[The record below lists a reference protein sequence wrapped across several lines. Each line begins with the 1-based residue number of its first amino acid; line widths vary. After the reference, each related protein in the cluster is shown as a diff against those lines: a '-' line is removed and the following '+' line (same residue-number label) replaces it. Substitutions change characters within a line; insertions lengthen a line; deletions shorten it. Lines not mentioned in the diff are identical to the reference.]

1 MSQPTLLGLS
11 GSLRRN
17 ATNRLLLREAVRLFG
32 PCTYV
37 EADLALPLYNGDDEA
52 RDGRPEAVE
61 QLVAQIGAA
70 DAVLISTPEYNG
82 GISGVLK
89 NALDWIS
96 RSPNKVWEQKP
107 VAVMSA
113 ADGRSG
119 GARAQ
124 TMLRTCLVPFRPR
137 LALAPEVMLAGSGK
151 QFDDKGRLVS
161 DQYQASLERLMN
173 SLRNEIARAVTG
185 DG

>member
-11 GSLRRN
+11 GSLRSN
-17 ATNRLLLREAVRLFG
+17 ATNRLLLREAARLFG
-32 PCTYV
+32 PCDYA
-37 EADLALPLYNGDDEA
+37 EANLELPLYNGDDED
-52 RDGRPEAVE
+52 REGRPDAVE

-96 RSPNKVWEQKP
+96 RSPDKVWEGKP

-137 LALAPEVMLAGSGK
+137 LALAPEVMLADSRK
-151 QFDDKGRLVS
+151 QFDENGQLIS
-161 DQYQASLERLMN
+161 DQYRASLQRLVHALKADLEL
-173 SLRNEIARAVTG
+173 SVRQ
-185 DG
+185 DD